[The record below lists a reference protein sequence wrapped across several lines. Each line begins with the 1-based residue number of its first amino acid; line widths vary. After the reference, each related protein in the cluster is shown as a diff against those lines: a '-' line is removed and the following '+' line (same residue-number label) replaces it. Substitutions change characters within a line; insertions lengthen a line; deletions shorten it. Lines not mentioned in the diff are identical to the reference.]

1 MADGIAVTA
10 NGQNVYMANNGDGK
24 VAAFCSSSGR
34 SAAHGDGDD
43 LADIHSDA
51 RQAVDVTRAA
61 DDDTQ
66 TLMVVAALR
75 AGLNVGSH
83 LVWAGA
89 R

>member
-51 RQAVDVTRAA
+51 R
-61 DDDTQ
+61 
-66 TLMVVAALR
+66 R

>member
-1 MADGIAVTA
+1 
-10 NGQNVYMANNGDGK
+10 MANNGDGK

-51 RQAVDVTRAA
+51 R
-61 DDDTQ
+61 
-66 TLMVVAALR
+66 R